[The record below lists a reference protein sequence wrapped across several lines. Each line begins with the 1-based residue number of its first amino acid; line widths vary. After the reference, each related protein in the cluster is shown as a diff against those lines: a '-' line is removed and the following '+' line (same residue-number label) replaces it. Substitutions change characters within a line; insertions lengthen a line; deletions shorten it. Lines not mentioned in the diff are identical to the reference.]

1 MSYEHITCAQSDPV
15 IRYNITQNKLIFKYS
30 HKISQRI
37 QVFNSLWAVPFH
49 CMKNPPVLN
58 DVLLLCKRLDFQ
70 VKELGL
76 VPNYR
81 QDYAY
86 KLRVKKLAA
95 LAFILRLGGN
105 LRVPLNLFINVE
117 LRLLAYFENTW
128 IGQSVGERR
137 LHRSFPHHTW
147 NVRDISGTGSSRTT
161 NDLEAF
167 HHNFNSLLTCQHP
180 IIWKLLESQQT
191 LSRSTIFKID
201 RGTPPDLHYKREDG
215 TRGTRTCCLLYRY
228 SSNMM

>member
-30 HKISQRI
+30 HYISQRF
-37 QVFNSLWAVPFH
+37 QVFNSLWVIPFH

-95 LAFILRLGGN
+95 LAFIP
-105 LRVPLNLFINVE
+105 VSD
-117 LRLLAYFENTW
+117 LAATFEFLST
-128 IGQSVGERR
+128 
-137 LHRSFPHHTW
+137 
-147 NVRDISGTGSSRTT
+147 SSLMMSY
-161 NDLEAF
+161 D
-167 HHNFNSLLTCQHP
+167 SLPTS
-180 IIWKLLESQQT
+180 K
-191 LSRSTIFKID
+191 
-201 RGTPPDLHYKREDG
+201 
-215 TRGTRTCCLLYRY
+215 TRG
-228 SSNMM
+228 